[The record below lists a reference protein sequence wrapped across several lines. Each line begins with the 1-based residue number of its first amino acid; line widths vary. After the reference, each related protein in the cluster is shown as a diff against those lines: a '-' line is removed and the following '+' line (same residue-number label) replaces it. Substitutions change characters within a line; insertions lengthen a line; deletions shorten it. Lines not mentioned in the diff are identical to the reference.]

1 MNRNKN
7 IYESLQGVSES
18 DELPKKSEGKWGI
31 GTKKATEKVE
41 SKK

>member
-7 IYESLQGVSES
+7 IYESLQGVNESE
-18 DELPKKSEGKWGI
+18 EPPKKSEGKWGI